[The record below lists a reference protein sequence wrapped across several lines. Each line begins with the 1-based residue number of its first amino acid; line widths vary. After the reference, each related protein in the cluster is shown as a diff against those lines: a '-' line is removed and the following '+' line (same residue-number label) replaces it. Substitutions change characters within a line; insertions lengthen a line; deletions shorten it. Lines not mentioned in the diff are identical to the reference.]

1 MSFHNLPFTPLTS
14 SATLI
19 NFAPSI
25 SLHQNPKPLHLSPNS
40 QPTVLS
46 TSSIPDIL
54 PFATYFPPFT
64 SRSFFCFPT
73 ARLPLSLLHSLL
85 NLAPW
90 TPLYPNPNSQSI
102 FNPIFR
108 NFPSPQRLKLHRIPP
123 TSVPI
128 LTTQPLFFT
137 APRPFF
143 PPPLSLPSLPLI
155 NSHAPDINQYIRFTS
170 PKRSPNPKPPT
181 SLSPPSPQSISTH
194 AHPPSPSPHGNRAF
208 SARHIPPPLPSPRT
222 RTYPE
227 ARDIPGSASS
237 VYPQSHPSAC
247 AIWGVVS
254 ADSRSAIHDKSQP
267 PPGPL
272 PYLAPLTSP
281 RPHQTHL
288 STTTT
293 PLPPP
298 SPLSIPSNNEI
309 LHPIT
314 IP

>member
-1 MSFHNLPFTPLTS
+1 M
-14 SATLI
+14 
-19 NFAPSI
+19 
-25 SLHQNPKPLHLSPNS
+25 
-40 QPTVLS
+40 
-46 TSSIPDIL
+46 
-54 PFATYFPPFT
+54 
-64 SRSFFCFPT
+64 
-73 ARLPLSLLHSLL
+73 
-85 NLAPW
+85 
-90 TPLYPNPNSQSI
+90 
-102 FNPIFR
+102 
-108 NFPSPQRLKLHRIPP
+108 
-123 TSVPI
+123 
-128 LTTQPLFFT
+128 TTQPLFFT

-194 AHPPSPSPHGNRAF
+194 AHPPSPSPHRNRAL

-298 SPLSIPSNNEI
+298 LSS
-309 LHPIT
+309 LHPLEQRDSTSHNHPLIYNTPPTRDLTPPTVPPLPPKQSPFT
-314 IP
+314 IHHHHPPPPTSQPSPPSKAATPYSHPHQ